1 VNRQIRLSFGLLVL
15 TWTCLAQPKVIPVWP
30 DVPPGSENWTQQE
43 ETFTSPLF
51 GTAVRNITKPTLT
64 AYFPP
69 PGTANGTAI
78 IICPGGGFQF
88 LSWASEGTQVAE
100 WLNAHGVAAFVLK
113 YRLENTGPTQQDF
126 QKAVSTFFAAL
137 MQHNAEKMTALEKT
151 AELASDDGRQA
162 VKVVRQ
168 HAGEWGIAPDRI
180 GIMGFSAGGRVTMGV
195 AMVHD
200 VDSRPA
206 FTAPI
211 YGPGL
216 LTGVPV
222 PADAAPMFILCASD
236 DPLLPA
242 TDSSK
247 LYTAWKEAGHSAEVH
262 IYSKGG
268 HGFGMKKQG
277 LPVDHWIDRFG
288 DWLEVQGLLKPAH

>member
-1 VNRQIRLSFGLLVL
+1 MNRQIRLSFGLLVL

-51 GTAVRNITKPTLT
+51 GTAVRNITKPALT

-277 LPVDHWIDRFG
+277 LPADHWIDRFG

>member
-1 VNRQIRLSFGLLVL
+1 M
-15 TWTCLAQPKVIPVWP
+15 
-30 DVPPGSENWTQQE
+30 
-43 ETFTSPLF
+43 
-51 GTAVRNITKPTLT
+51 RNITKPTLT